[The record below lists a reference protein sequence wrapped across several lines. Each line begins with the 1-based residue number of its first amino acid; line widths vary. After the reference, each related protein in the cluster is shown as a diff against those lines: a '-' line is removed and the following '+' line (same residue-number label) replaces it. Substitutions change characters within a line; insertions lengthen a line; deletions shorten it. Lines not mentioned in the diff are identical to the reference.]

1 MVGGSLSPQKNADLP
16 VRFVSALV
24 MLAVLAAAFAAGG
37 VWFDLFV
44 GAVTAVTFAEF
55 VRLVLRATENPLYRV
70 TAIAAGAIYIGLA
83 GLVIAGLESYYLLAA
98 IGVVVATDVGAYFVG
113 RTIGGPKI
121 APSISPSKTWAGL
134 FGGMLFA
141 ASFLILMVG
150 AFHYTSGYTTW
161 SELFDIAWPDASGAA
176 VVGAILA
183 ITAQFGDFFQSWL
196 KRRAGMKD
204 SSNLI
209 PGHGGF
215 FDRTDGLLPVA
226 LIVGFIGMTF
236 T

>member
-1 MVGGSLSPQKNADLP
+1 MVDAEVQPKKKSDLG
-16 VRFVSALV
+16 VRLVSALV
-24 MLAVLAAAFAAGG
+24 MLAVLFGAFAAGEL
-37 VWFDLFV
+37 WFDAFV
-44 GAVTAVTFAEF
+44 VAVTLVTFAEF
-55 VRLVLRATENPLYRV
+55 VRLVLKATDNPAYR
-70 TAIAAGAIYIGLA
+70 IAGIVAGAFYIGLA
-83 GLVIAGLESYYLLAA
+83 GMVIVGLDSYYLLAA
-98 IGVVVATDVGAYFVG
+98 VGVVIATDVGAYFMG
-113 RTIGGPKI
+113 RGIGGPKI

-134 FGGMLFA
+134 FGGMLLA
-141 ASFLILMVG
+141 AVFLILMVG
-150 AFHYTSGYTTW
+150 AFHYTSGYKTW
-161 SELFDIAWPDASGAA
+161 GELFAVAWPDAAGAA

-196 KRRAGMKD
+196 KRKAGVKD

-226 LIVGFIGMTF
+226 LIAGFIGATF